1 MKKIGIFVKKRWKLS
16 LVLLVVI
23 VGGIWYFSS
32 KNDNDLKTT
41 TVQKGSIS
49 EELILSGTVNATNYA
64 QLAFE
69 TSGKIVYVGVK
80 EGDEV
85 KKGKL
90 LSKLDTTLLNS
101 EYQKAMSD
109 RRYTQANVENVHD
122 QVKDNDDDESY
133 AEKDTRT
140 YSEVAHDKAYENV
153 IKAKRSLDG
162 ASLFA
167 PFDGIV
173 TSVAY
178 PFSGV
183 NVMATIAQIE
193 LIDPTTMYMFVL
205 ADQTE
210 VTKLFVG
217 QKVEVILDSFDDKSF
232 KGKIDTISFTPI
244 AGESGSSYSIKVS
257 FVGVDLLT
265 SRFKIGMTG
274 DAKFVTEERDDVLFV
289 PSTFINSE
297 KGEKYVR
304 TNSKNGKVYVEIGL
318 ESEDDTQITGDIH
331 EGQTLYD

>member
-1 MKKIGIFVKKRWKLS
+1 M
-16 LVLLVVI
+16 VLLVII

-32 KNDNDLKTT
+32 KNGNDLKTT

-109 RRYTQANVENVHD
+109 RRYTQANVENIHD

-133 AEKDTRT
+133 TEKDTRT
-140 YSEVAHDKAYENV
+140 LSEVSHDKAYENV

-178 PFSGV
+178 PFSGI

-232 KGKIDTISFTPI
+232 EGKIDTISFTPI
-244 AGESGSSYSIKVS
+244 AGESGSLYSIKVS

-274 DAKFVTEERDDVLFV
+274 DAKFITAEKDNVLFV
-289 PSTFINSE
+289 PSGFVNSE

-304 TNSKNGKVYVEIGL
+304 TNPKNGRVYVEIGL